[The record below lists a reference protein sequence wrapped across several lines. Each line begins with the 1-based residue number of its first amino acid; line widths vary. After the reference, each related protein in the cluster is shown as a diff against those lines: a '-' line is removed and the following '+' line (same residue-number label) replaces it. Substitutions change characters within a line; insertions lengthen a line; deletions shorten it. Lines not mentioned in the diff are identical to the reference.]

1 MVEKKLV
8 PLVVLMMLVAGI
20 YAFDQYYDAGG
31 VTGLAVNSAQGAPC
45 SETDGNNPKV
55 AGITSYDSL
64 QAEDAC
70 AGNDLLESYCSEN
83 GPDVR
88 AVSCWNGCLA
98 GACN

>member
-1 MVEKKLV
+1 MVEKKLA

-31 VTGLAVNSAQGAPC
+31 VTGFAVNSAQGASC
-45 SETDGNNPKV
+45 SETDGNNPRV

-64 QAEDAC
+64 QTEDAC
-70 AGNDLLESYCSEN
+70 VGNELLEFYCSEK

-88 AVSCWNGCLA
+88 AVSCRNGCFA